1 MKQIVCEM
9 CGSKD
14 LIKKDG
20 VYTCEYCGAKY
31 TAEEAKKLM
40 IEGTVDVSGST
51 VKVDTSDELSNLYQ
65 LARRARANDDDATA
79 SKYYDMILLKAPNSW
94 EAIFYS
100 LYYKATQAKIDE
112 VQTAIGPINNYGANI
127 FGAIK
132 IEITDKEEQKRA
144 YMDVAI
150 RMVLLSAM
158 AFSSAEKYFNI
169 DRNRSGFGN
178 IQRWINEAFTAR
190 QLSFIAGIS
199 LDNLFGE
206 DKDAAELA
214 VKALKQAIEQTQ
226 HMVGYLSDESKKAQR
241 KIVKEYTEK
250 IQKYEPSYSPPSES
264 SGCYVATAVYG
275 SYDCPE
281 VWTLRRFRDSTLA
294 KTWYGRAFIYT
305 YYAVSPALVR
315 WFGHTEWFKK
325 LWRGKLDRM
334 VAQLKANGV
343 ADTPYDDICW

>member
-1 MKQIVCEM
+1 MDIPTTM

-51 VKVDTSDELSNLYQ
+51 VKADTSDELSNLYQ

-112 VQTAIGPINNYGANI
+112 VQAAIGPINNYGANI

-144 YMDVAI
+144 YMEVAI
-150 RMVLLSAM
+150 RMVLLSAT

-206 DKDAAELA
+206 DNDAAELA

-241 KIVKEYTEK
+241 EIVKEYTEK
-250 IQKYEPSYSPPSES
+250 IQKYEPSYSPPPARAPAAMLPQPFTVPMIARRCGHCVVS
-264 SGCYVATAVYG
+264 ATARWQKHGTDVLLLHIL
-275 SYDCPE
+275 CRQPCARKV
-281 VWTLRRFRDSTLA
+281 VWT
-294 KTWYGRAFIYT
+294 YG
-305 YYAVSPALVR
+305 
-315 WFGHTEWFKK
+315 
-325 LWRGKLDRM
+325 M
-334 VAQLKANGV
+334 V
-343 ADTPYDDICW
+343 